1 MEDNKPER
9 EHRPLHALYGG
20 SSKIRQQP
28 RDPSR
33 KSVRST
39 QVYSF
44 EFLDWRDVN
53 LILEVTDTKERAE
66 AFMAHIRAIYAD
78 ELRRKEDERAALRAS
93 FGYP

>member
-1 MEDNKPER
+1 MEDNKSEEVR
-9 EHRPLHALYGG
+9 KPLHELYGVPF
-20 SSKIRQQP
+20 KTRREP
-28 RDPSR
+28 RDPRR
-33 KSVRST
+33 KIIRAT

-78 ELRRKEDERAALRAS
+78 ELKRKEDERAALRAS